1 MVDALGATGYE
12 GMRVVGCACVFV
24 ATDRSP
30 SSGIFRRAAEVTFEE
45 LRTNRD
51 SLTSVLEAFIHDP
64 LTEWQ
69 AAKVR
74 AVVFPLPDTHRI
86 IYPYLGSSRQKEQEF
101 RRRFSTDRGKGA

>member
-12 GMRVVGCACVFV
+12 GKCIVLYDNTTLLTHA
-24 ATDRSP
+24 A
-30 SSGIFRRAAEVTFEE
+30 GIFRRAAEVTLEE

-69 AAKVR
+69 AAK
-74 AVVFPLPDTHRI
+74 ASNAKLDDDPKD
-86 IYPYLGSSRQKEQEF
+86 
-101 RRRFSTDRGKGA
+101 

>member
-1 MVDALGATGYE
+1 MKASVICLDWNLFLFA
-12 GMRVVGCACVFV
+12 
-24 ATDRSP
+24 DRSK
-30 SSGIFRRAAEVTFEE
+30 SLGIFRRAAEVTFEE

-74 AVVFPLPDTHRI
+74 AVVVAVLEYPLNYTCV
-86 IYPYLGSSRQKEQEF
+86 LGSSR
-101 RRRFSTDRGKGA
+101 

>member
-1 MVDALGATGYE
+1 MKVSVICHDWNRFL
-12 GMRVVGCACVFV
+12 F
-24 ATDRSP
+24 TDRSP

-74 AVVFPLPDTHRI
+74 AVVVAVPDCSPGLPT
-86 IYPYLGSSRQKEQEF
+86 E
-101 RRRFSTDRGKGA
+101 